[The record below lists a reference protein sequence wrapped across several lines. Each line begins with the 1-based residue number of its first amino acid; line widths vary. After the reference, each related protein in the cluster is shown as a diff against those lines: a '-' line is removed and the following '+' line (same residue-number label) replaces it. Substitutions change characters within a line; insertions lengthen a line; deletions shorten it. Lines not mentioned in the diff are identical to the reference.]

1 MAFWRGACV
10 GPNRTRR
17 EGAREHGVT
26 RTRSP
31 LGAKWDLAHRP
42 KVVTVAA
49 RLAIYDQWSAALWCE
64 KWPVPTRS
72 PSPVAES
79 ATL

>member
-1 MAFWRGACV
+1 MAVWRGDCV

-31 LGAKWDLAHRP
+31 LGAKWDLAHSP
-42 KVVTVAA
+42 KVVTAPA
-49 RLAIYDQWSAALWCE
+49 RLAIYDQLKGSDLARKVA
-64 KWPVPTRS
+64 RS
-72 PSPVAES
+72 NV
-79 ATL
+79 